1 MMNVSQIKKMYPK
14 GTIVRLK
21 KMDDFQAPPVG
32 TIGTIDHVDD
42 AGTIHVHWQN
52 GSGLGLIPEEDEF
65 EIIDGGEA

>member
-14 GTIVRLK
+14 GTIVRLI
-21 KMDDFQAPPVG
+21 KMDDSQAPPVG

-65 EIIDGGEA
+65 EIINGGEA